1 LDAGQR
7 ILQPFCDLDNNS
19 QKVSPFWPAGG
30 SMSRASK
37 LLHACVLALLFAGIT
52 NCGSISNSASAPT
65 AAIPFNPSSAVQPN
79 FAFWYESWNPSTTPT
94 ELRSADVV
102 IGLDPSAISAAH
114 SKGKLVLPYHTY
126 YQAVPNSPL
135 LINLTDLANVGF
147 QINQQFLPSVFGGI
161 NNYVMC
167 PRSAAIHQRVQ
178 QLVQRSLSLGYDGLF
193 VDNTFI
199 DPAAHAAC
207 DSTHAHISGPDLG
220 GAAYLQL
227 LAEVRQIVKARSAS
241 AMLISNPGN
250 PDWADQMS
258 SASPSL
264 WDLSD
269 LVLWE
274 SYGYTSFRVSGHDVW
289 DDTFT
294 KSFRYVNTLPDKA
307 AKLLVLSY
315 PETVAEARYSFA
327 AARIFGFNW
336 TANLGK
342 NQQNTTGDG
351 GHFGVFFAA
360 IPYQIGNPVEQVPN
374 PGLILNRKFEH
385 GEVFV
390 NTDASTQT
398 ITAGPGTIFLGAT
411 TVQVS
416 VPTNF
421 DLPPR
426 VAAIVISP

>member
-1 LDAGQR
+1 
-7 ILQPFCDLDNNS
+7 
-19 QKVSPFWPAGG
+19 
-30 SMSRASK
+30 MSRAFK
-37 LLHACVLALLFAGIT
+37 LLHACAFALLCAGIT
-52 NCGSISNSASAPT
+52 NCGSLSQPASAPLAPPT
-65 AAIPFNPSSAVQPN
+65 PSSAVAHN
-79 FAFWYESWNPSTTPT
+79 FAFWYESWNPATTPA
-94 ELRSADVV
+94 ELSSADVV
-102 IGLDPSAISAAH
+102 IGLAPGAISAAH
-114 SKGKLVLPYHTY
+114 SSGKLVLPYHTY

-135 LINLTDLANVGF
+135 FTDLTDLANVGF
-147 QINQQFLPSVFGGI
+147 QINQQFLPSAFGGT

-193 VDNTFI
+193 VDNAFI

-207 DSTHAHISGPDLG
+207 DSTHAHIVGPDAG

-227 LAEVRQIVKARSAS
+227 LAEVRQTVKSKSAN
-241 AMLISNPGN
+241 AMIISNPGN

-258 SASPSL
+258 TASPSL

-294 KSFRYVNTLPDKA
+294 KSFRYAGGAPDKA

-315 PETVAEARYSFA
+315 PETVTEARYSFA
-327 AARIFGFNW
+327 VARIFGFNW

-342 NQQNTTGDG
+342 NQQNTTDDG

-360 IPYQIGNPVEQVPN
+360 IPYQLGKPVGPLPS
-374 PGLILNRKFEH
+374 PGLVLNRTFEH

-390 NTDASTQT
+390 NADASTQT
-398 ITAGPGTIFLGAT
+398 ITAGPGTIFLGDT